1 MSETVDIH
9 AVSGGAKQKPLRV
22 VVISGGTSN
31 PSSTRMLAE
40 QMTSRLLRLASERGV
55 VLRIKVIE
63 LRDLA
68 SELAPAFVA
77 QHIGPRLSE
86 AIDALAKA
94 DAVIAATPIYKAG
107 LSGLFKSFID
117 VLDNDLL
124 IAKPVALLAT
134 AGTARHALV
143 VDAQMR
149 SLFAFMRTITIPTS
163 LFAAS
168 EDWGSHELGERVA
181 RAAHVLLTLT
191 ESGVGDAVRNGAW
204 RSYQHQLGSA
214 AERDDED
221 LIDFDSDLM
230 KLAAGGN

>member
-1 MSETVDIH
+1 MSEAVDIH
-9 AVSGGAKQKPLRV
+9 AVTGGAGKQPLQV
-22 VVISGGTSN
+22 AVISGGTSN
-31 PSSTRMLAE
+31 PSSTRMLAD

-77 QHIGPRLSE
+77 QHVGPKLSE
-86 AIDALAKA
+86 AIDTLAET

-107 LSGLFKSFID
+107 VSGLFKSFID

-168 EDWGSHELGERVA
+168 DDWGSNELGERVD
-181 RAAHVLLTLT
+181 RAARELLTLM
-191 ESGVGDAVRNGAW
+191 EAGVGETVRSGAW
-204 RSYQHQLGSA
+204 HSYQHQLGSA
-214 AERDDED
+214 VEGDDE
-221 LIDFDSDLM
+221 LIDLDSDLM
-230 KLAAGGN
+230 KLAAGGE

>member
-1 MSETVDIH
+1 MSGTVDIH
-9 AVSGGAKQKPLRV
+9 AVAGGTDQQSLRR

-31 PSSTRMLAE
+31 PSSTRMLAD
-40 QMTSRLLRLASERGV
+40 QMTSRLLRLASQRDV
-55 VLRIKVIE
+55 VLRIKVVE

-77 QHIGPRLSE
+77 QHIGPKLSD
-86 AIDALAKA
+86 AIDALAEA

-168 EDWGSHELGERVA
+168 DDWGSNELGERVD
-181 RAAHVLLTLT
+181 RAACELLALM
-191 ESGVGDAVRNGAW
+191 EAGVGETVRNGVW

-214 AERDDED
+214 AESDDSA

-230 KLAAGGN
+230 KLAAGGE

>member
-1 MSETVDIH
+1 MSGAVDIH
-9 AVSGGAKQKPLRV
+9 PVSGGVEQQPMRV

-31 PSSTRMLAE
+31 PSSTRMLAD
-40 QMTSRLLRLASERGV
+40 QVTVRLLRLASERDV
-55 VLRIKVIE
+55 VLRIEVIE

-77 QHIGPRLSE
+77 QHIGPKLSE
-86 AIDALAKA
+86 AIDTLTEA

-168 EDWGSHELGERVA
+168 EDWGSNELSERVD
-181 RAAHVLLTLT
+181 RAARELLTLM
-191 ESGVGDAVRNGAW
+191 EAGVGDTVRNGAW
-204 RSYQHQLGSA
+204 RSYQHQLGPT
-214 AERDDED
+214 AERDDE
-221 LIDFDSDLM
+221 LIDVGSDLM
-230 KLAAGGN
+230 KLAAGGE